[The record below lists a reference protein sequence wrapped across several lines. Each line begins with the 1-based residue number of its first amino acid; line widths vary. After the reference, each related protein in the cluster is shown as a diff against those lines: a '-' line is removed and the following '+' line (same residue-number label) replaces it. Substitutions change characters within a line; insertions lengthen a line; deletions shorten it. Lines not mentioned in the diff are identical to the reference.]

1 MAALVC
7 PILNAYLLVLFG
19 RIILSY
25 FPIAPGTLFAGVQ
38 NFAYMLTEPLLG
50 PLRRMV
56 PALRFGGMGL
66 DLSPIIVII
75 GIQILARMICG

>member
-7 PILNAYLLVLFG
+7 QILSAYLLVVFG
-19 RIILSY
+19 RILLSY
-25 FPIAPGTLFAGVQ
+25 FPIQPGTLFAGVQ
-38 NFAYMLTEPLLG
+38 SFFYVLTEPVLG

-66 DLSPIIVII
+66 DLSPIIVIV
-75 GIQILARMICG
+75 GIRILSGMICG

>member
-7 PILNAYLLVLFG
+7 PILSAYLLILFG

-25 FPIAPGTLFAGVQ
+25 FPISPGTLFAGVQ
-38 NFAYMLTEPLLG
+38 NFCYMLTEPLLG

-66 DLSPIIVII
+66 DLSPIIVIF
-75 GIQILARMICG
+75 GIQILSGAICG